1 MMLFVLAPLIGLA
14 AGVLGSMFG
23 LGGGF
28 LMVPLLNIVGVDMKV
43 AVGTSASAI
52 FFNMLSS
59 TIAYSRYKYVV
70 YRAGLFLSVTAVATA
85 YFGAQ
90 LTRIL
95 NADVLRMLFGAA
107 LILVGLRIYISKEG
121 KERDV
126 RRDMNWDLGTYMKLS
141 LGGCLGGLVAGLLGV
156 GGGVVNVPL
165 LTMLGFTIHYA
176 VATSSMAITITS
188 ITSALTHYTLGN
200 VDLQLLTLLAP
211 SLIVGAQVGALTAK
225 KTKSR
230 TLRKGFTVTLWF
242 IAVRMLLKGIGLPV
256 P

>member
-1 MMLFVLAPLIGLA
+1 MLFFLAPLIGLM

-28 LMVPLLNIVGVDMKV
+28 LMIPLLNIAGVDMKV
-43 AVGTSASAI
+43 AIGTSASAI

-70 YRAGLFLSVTAVATA
+70 YRAGLFISVTAVVTA

-95 NADVLRMLFGAA
+95 NADVLRVLFGAV
-107 LILVGLRIYISKEG
+107 LILVGLRIYAGKEG
-121 KERDV
+121 KERDA
-126 RRDMNWDLGTYMKLS
+126 RRDMNWDSSTYAKLL
-141 LGGCLGGLVAGLLGV
+141 LGGCLGGFVAGLLGV

-165 LTMLGFTIHYA
+165 LTMLGFTIHHA
-176 VATSSMAITITS
+176 VATSSMAITVTS

-200 VDLQLLTLLAP
+200 VDLQLLALLTP
-211 SLIVGAQVGALTAK
+211 SLIVGAQVGALIAK

-230 TLRKGFTVTLWF
+230 TLRKGFAITLWF
-242 IAVRMLLKGIGLPV
+242 VSLRMLLKGIGLLV